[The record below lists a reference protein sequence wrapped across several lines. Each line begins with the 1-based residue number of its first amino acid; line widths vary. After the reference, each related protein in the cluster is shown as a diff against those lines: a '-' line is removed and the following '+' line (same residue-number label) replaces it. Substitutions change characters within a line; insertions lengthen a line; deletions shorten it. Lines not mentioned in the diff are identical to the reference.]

1 MEVDLGIEN
10 WGDEIRLEAMNQEA
24 AQIESMRDADRERL
38 ARMVR
43 EQPPVTREA
52 WDKQVKVFEAA
63 GRGTKKQKSWLG
75 RLDIWQSML
84 LHMID
89 GRR

>member
-1 MEVDLGIEN
+1 
-10 WGDEIRLEAMNQEA
+10 MNQEA
-24 AQIESMRDADRERL
+24 AQIESMRAADRERL

-63 GRGTKKQKSWLG
+63 GRDTASSLPFWKRWWKT
-75 RLDIWQSML
+75 RE
-84 LHMID
+84 
-89 GRR
+89 

>member
-1 MEVDLGIEN
+1 
-10 WGDEIRLEAMNQEA
+10 
-24 AQIESMRDADRERL
+24 MRDADRKRL

-63 GRGTKKQKSWLG
+63 GR
-75 RLDIWQSML
+75 DIALSFDPRS
-84 LHMID
+84 IVAEICTSSF
-89 GRR
+89 